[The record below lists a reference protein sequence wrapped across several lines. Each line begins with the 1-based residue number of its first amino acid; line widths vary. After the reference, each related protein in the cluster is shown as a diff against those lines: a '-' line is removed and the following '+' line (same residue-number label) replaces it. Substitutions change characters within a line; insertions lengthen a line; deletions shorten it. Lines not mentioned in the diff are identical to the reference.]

1 MRLTPPL
8 KPGVSTSEFWIVVIS
23 GLLLTAQAA
32 LSMTSVAWAMGGVTV
47 LGLLYTQIRGRLKS
61 IVAQQA
67 AEQLKKQQ
75 PPPDN

>member
-1 MRLTPPL
+1 MNLTPPL
-8 KPGVSTSEFWIVVIS
+8 KPGISTSEFWIVVIS

-61 IVAQQA
+61 IAAQQA
-67 AEQLKKQQ
+67 ADQLKRQ
-75 PPPDN
+75 PPDN